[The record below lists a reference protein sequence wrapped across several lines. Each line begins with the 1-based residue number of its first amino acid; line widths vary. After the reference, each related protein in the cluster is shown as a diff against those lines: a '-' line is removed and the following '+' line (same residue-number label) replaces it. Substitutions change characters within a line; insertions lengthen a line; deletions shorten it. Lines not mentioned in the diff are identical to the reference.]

1 VDKASLELLLAQGV
15 SIEKI
20 ARRFDRDPATISY
33 WVRKHGL
40 ESPYRGKHAAKG
52 GIEKER
58 LETLVDDGATIAEI
72 AADVGVSK
80 ATVRYWL
87 KRYGLRTKNGRGRRA
102 DETRAAKAAGLLITT
117 RVCSRHGETQ
127 FLLEGRGYYRCMK
140 CRSDAVSR
148 RRRKVKEILVREAG
162 GCCAICGYDRCF
174 GALEFHHLDP
184 GEKRLEVNA
193 KGVSLALETLRAE
206 AQKCILLCANC
217 HAEVER
223 GLATLPATVQGGPD
237 EYPIRLALGHSPI
250 HHNPG

>member
-80 ATVRYWL
+80 ATVR
-87 KRYGLRTKNGRGRRA
+87 
-102 DETRAAKAAGLLITT
+102 
-117 RVCSRHGETQ
+117 
-127 FLLEGRGYYRCMK
+127 
-140 CRSDAVSR
+140 
-148 RRRKVKEILVREAG
+148 
-162 GCCAICGYDRCF
+162 
-174 GALEFHHLDP
+174 
-184 GEKRLEVNA
+184 
-193 KGVSLALETLRAE
+193 
-206 AQKCILLCANC
+206 
-217 HAEVER
+217 
-223 GLATLPATVQGGPD
+223 
-237 EYPIRLALGHSPI
+237 
-250 HHNPG
+250 